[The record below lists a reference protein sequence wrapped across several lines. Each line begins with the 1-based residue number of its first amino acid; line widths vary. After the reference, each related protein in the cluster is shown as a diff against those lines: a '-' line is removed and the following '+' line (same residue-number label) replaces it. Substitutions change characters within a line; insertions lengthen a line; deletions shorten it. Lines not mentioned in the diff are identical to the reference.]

1 MKKSIRYKKN
11 LVRAIWY
18 ILCVVRDKNF
28 DMRKYRND
36 ENYKN
41 PVCNTVGCAAGHLTA
56 IIPKNLIIYFRS
68 ENIDFQNTIQPLLGL
83 ASYEYS
89 YLFSGRWYQVDN
101 TRLGFAYRAFK
112 LLAGYKV
119 GLEDEV
125 DTAYEL
131 TQYQPKLTQAEM
143 VKDLAD
149 KLAAYCVRYNLK
161 IPHIYSRKAKS
172 HGKTKKGSD

>member
-18 ILCVVRDKNF
+18 ILCVVRDKDFN
-28 DMRKYRND
+28 MRSYRQNGQCTD
-36 ENYKN
+36 S
-41 PVCNTVGCAAGHLTA
+41 VCKSVGCAAGHLTT
-56 IIPKNLIIYFRS
+56 IIPEHLIIRYIC
-68 ENIDFQNTIQPLLGL
+68 NIDFQDTIQPLLGL
-83 ASYEYS
+83 SYYEFS
-89 YLFSGRWYQVDN
+89 YLFSGRWYPVDN

-119 GLEDEV
+119 ELEDEF
-125 DTAYEL
+125 DTAYAL